1 MNAGGT
7 RLRLEARQ
15 TWLELG
21 PDAVV
26 VLPLGPRN
34 IASDCLRHDP
44 PTALEVEQAI
54 DVIEEAL
61 LRAGLPQAPRGTI
74 VTSSTLLR
82 ALPGLERDG
91 AVLARDAVE
100 ALFQRL
106 ASAALGH
113 PSALAGMPMGADVA
127 AALLILREIMHHLG
141 YDAVR
146 VVGG

>member
-1 MNAGGT
+1 MSMMQDAVIIQRGESPGRRRPMSAGST
-7 RLRLEARQ
+7 RLCLEARQ

-26 VLPLGPRN
+26 VLPLGPRS

-54 DVIEEAL
+54 DVVEEAL
-61 LRAGLPQAPRGTI
+61 LRTGLPQAPRGTI

-91 AVLARDAVE
+91 A
-100 ALFQRL
+100 
-106 ASAALGH
+106 
-113 PSALAGMPMGADVA
+113 DVA
-127 AALLILREIMHHLG
+127 AALLMLRETMHHLG